1 MRKFNWLFTLYPF
14 LILFAMYFIACESGQ
29 QEETSGTTD
38 TEAMSDTQTDPEG
51 VSTFRQHA
59 INERNA
65 EWYTYDYREADPVDQ
80 KDGKKVKS
88 TGEKKAPSVK
98 ARPVIYTVTQT
109 DRPPLFSK
117 DCLTAD
123 DPEKCSNE
131 ALKAWV
137 KEHVKYP
144 EKELQTGTDGLEHV
158 TFIINQHGRISS
170 VRRVESKQ
178 ESCEGC
184 GQAALNAVLEMPE
197 WEPARVDG
205 KPVSVI
211 VTLPVR
217 FRAL

>member
-1 MRKFNWLFTLYPF
+1 MRKFNWMFTVYTF
-14 LILFAMYFIACESGQ
+14 IILFALYFIACESGQ
-29 QEETSGTTD
+29 KEETSGTQP
-38 TEAMSDTQTDPEG
+38 EATPEMQEDPEG

-65 EWYTYDYREADPVDQ
+65 EWYTYDYRGAEPVDQ
-80 KDGKKVKS
+80 KAAGEVKS
-88 TGEKKAPSVK
+88 SGKQKAPAVK
-98 ARPVIYTVTQT
+98 AKPVVYTVTQT

-117 DCLTAD
+117 DCLQAD

-131 ALKAWV
+131 ALQAWV
-137 KEHVKYP
+137 NEQIEYP

-170 VRRVESKQ
+170 VRRVESKR

-197 WEPARVDG
+197 WEPALVDG
-205 KPVSVI
+205 EPVAVI